1 MAEVNIMY
9 ELFISW
15 ICIAIFIFCIFK
27 FDILEPSLII
37 VLTTGI
43 SIFFAVISIE
53 RWNLSVGMKTW
64 FCLIGALLSFVLSSY
79 WCFKTIFKNK
89 KCKIND
95 IKKIYIVDNFKLIL
109 SIILMLILVYF
120 SVKEVYELSLALGN
134 TNGYSNMIK
143 VVRPVIES
151 NTVSFSRWMSYRQL
165 IAQVISYCYIFIFI
179 FNVIYDKFS
188 IFYLK
193 FLIPL
198 IIYIPFL
205 ILTTGRMSLLTLVIY
220 IAVLSILLYQ
230 KKKGYSMKSKM
241 KSIGILIVAG
251 ICFISLFLIF
261 GNFTGKVITDER
273 TPLVIL
279 SHYAGL
285 SIPALD
291 VGLNEVFVENGYIGS
306 TTLNGIYRSL
316 NSIGFD
322 GVSVQLFLPFVK
334 FDGIDTNVY
343 TAEYRYVKDFGYIGM
358 FAIMWILGAIYT
370 ILYNIVKFIS
380 NNEFLYIIYSSII
393 YPLFLTSIDERIFL
407 DLIGTSIVYLLFS
420 MFIGY
425 KLIICNSRYIIK

>member
-1 MAEVNIMY
+1 MIEVNIMY

-15 ICIAIFIFCIFK
+15 ICIAIFIFYIFK

-43 SIFFAVISIE
+43 SIFFAMISME
-53 RWNLSVGMKTW
+53 HWNLSVGIKTW
-64 FCLIGALLSFVLSSY
+64 FCLIGALLSFTFSSY
-79 WCFKTIFKNK
+79 WSFKTIFKNK

-95 IKKIYIVDNFKLIL
+95 IRNIYKVDNFKLVF
-109 SIILMLILVYF
+109 SIIVMLILVYF
-120 SVKEVYELSLALGN
+120 SIKEVYELSIALGN

-143 VVRPVIES
+143 VVRPEIES

-165 IAQVISYCYIFIFI
+165 IAQVISYCYIFIFV
-179 FNVIYDKFS
+179 FNTIYNKFS
-188 IFYLK
+188 VFYLK

-205 ILTTGRMSLLTLVIY
+205 ILTTGRMALLTLVIY

-251 ICFISLFLIF
+251 ICFISLFLVF
-261 GNFTGKVITDER
+261 GSFTGKVVTDER
-273 TPLVIL
+273 TPLIIL

-291 VGLNEVFVENGYIGS
+291 VGLNKTFVENSYIGS
-306 TTLNGIYRSL
+306 TTLNGVYRIL
-316 NSIGFD
+316 NFIGFNE
-322 GVSVQLFLPFVK
+322 VSVQLFLPFVK

-343 TAEYRYVKDFGYIGM
+343 TAEYRYMKDFGYIGM

-370 ILYNIVKFIS
+370 VLYNIIKFVT
-380 NNEFLYIIYSSII
+380 NNEFLYIVYSSII

-407 DLIGTSIVYLLFS
+407 DLIGTSIIYLLFS

-425 KLIICNSRYIIK
+425 KLIICNSKYVKI